1 MHLEG
6 APRSSR
12 PTEAAAQEP
21 LIPAAGAPASP
32 GAVVTG
38 RGEAAPAKPA
48 APATGPPPPRLQFG
62 LLGPLEATRGGAP
75 VALGAARQRALLAL
89 LLIHANEVVPA
100 EQLIDSLWGAEPPSG
115 AAHSVQVYVS
125 GLRKVLEPDRDAEH
139 PARVIVTQRPGY
151 VVRVD
156 AADFDASRFEA
167 LVRDGRAAI
176 SAGDPATA
184 SASLGEALG
193 LWRGPALVDFAYEE
207 FAQPES
213 ARLEELRVGA
223 LEDRLR
229 AELALGHH
237 TQVVTDLEAAAR
249 HHPLREHLWAHWILA
264 LYRSGRQAD
273 ALRAYREL
281 ADHLGEELGIAP
293 SAELVALEEAVV
305 LQKPELDWR
314 PPGGA
319 ATELPTGVVTFLMT
333 DLEGSTRLWDEHPA
347 AMRDALARHDELLHG
362 AIEAREGQVFKA
374 TGDGV
379 VAIFRR
385 AGDALDAAVAA
396 QRVLVAE
403 PWGATGPLRVRMG
416 LHTGEAQRRGDDYF
430 GPVLNRAARIMSAGH
445 GGQILCSAATAAL
458 VPDAL
463 PDDVGLQELGEHQ
476 LRDLDRPET
485 IFQVTH
491 PDLVASFGSLRG
503 VDRREGRLPTPAS
516 SFVGRAREAAQV
528 ARSLDEARLV
538 TLTGVGGVGKT
549 RLALQVAREVASTFR
564 DGVWWCE
571 LAPVRDPAG
580 VADAVAALFS
590 VTAGEHQTVEDALI
604 DALRRK
610 QPLLVLDNCEH
621 LLQPSAHLVETLQ
634 RSAPDLVVLTTS
646 REGLGVD
653 GERIVAVPS
662 LSAPPEEAS
671 LDAIGSTDAVRL
683 FLDRAAAVHSGFEL
697 SEENAAAVAK
707 VCRRLDGVPLALELA
722 AARVAAMTPGELAE
736 RLDRR
741 FQMLAGGRRGAVERH
756 QTLRAA
762 IDWSYDLLDEP
773 ERRLLARLAV
783 FSGGFTVEAAETVC
797 AGDGIDRDLVF
808 EHVANLVSRSLVVAE
823 EHGTHTRYRLL
834 ETIRQYG
841 EERLEETRETD
852 ALQARHAEYFTAYAE
867 ECFGHLHGP
876 DHVRWAGRLD
886 REHDNLL
893 TAWNFAIDTN
903 DVDLAFRILCNAP
916 RGHEGGYQLGLMGG
930 AALTLRDASEHP
942 AYPLALAIT
951 AVDAA
956 SRGSIELAEQRCV
969 AALDADR
976 RVHEQTDPDVENL
989 VCQARADCAMVRGAF
1004 TDASDLYRKAADI
1017 SQAQGNRL
1025 VRSVTLAFA
1034 AWSQTLAGDAAGARS
1049 YARES
1054 LTLAHEV
1061 GMPYAVTTSLLVAG
1075 ITIADSAPE
1084 EARACLGESLDRI
1097 DALGYENINHLG
1109 SAVALTAKVATP
1121 TATLEIAR
1129 RALRHLQRVGEEGGW
1144 LVLVLNLTARALVAT
1159 RPDAAAVIQGFA
1171 YRRGRFDTT
1180 DAEISSSS
1188 ASTPMPSR
1196 EASLSYLGELRRE
1209 TTRELTAA
1217 LGDDRLRQR
1226 WAEGSAMSYAD
1237 VIAYA
1242 LAQTAA
1248 PPPEADSRTPET

>member
-1 MHLEG
+1 MTSRGG
-6 APRSSR
+6 ATRAR
-12 PTEAAAQEP
+12 TV
-21 LIPAAGAPASP
+21 APA
-32 GAVVTG
+32 G
-38 RGEAAPAKPA
+38 
-48 APATGPPPPRLQFG
+48 GPPPRVQFG
-62 LLGPLEATRGGAP
+62 LLGPLEATRAGAP
-75 VALGAARQRALLAL
+75 VALGATRQRAVLAL

-100 EQLIDSLWGAEPPSG
+100 EQLIDSLWGAQPPSG
-115 AAHSVQVYVS
+115 AGHSVQVYVS
-125 GLRKVLEPDRDAEH
+125 GLRKVLEPERDAET
-139 PARVIVTQRPGY
+139 PARVVVTQRPGY
-151 VVRVD
+151 LVHVETED
-156 AADFDASRFEA
+156 LDASRFEA
-167 LVRDGRAAI
+167 LVRDGRAA
-176 SAGDPATA
+176 SSGGDPATA
-184 SASLGEALG
+184 SARLGEALG
-193 LWRGPALVDFAYEE
+193 LWRGPALVDFAYEG
-207 FAQPES
+207 FAQPEA

-223 LEDRLR
+223 VDDRLA

-237 TQVVTDLEAAAR
+237 TEIVGDLEAAAR
-249 HHPLREHLWAHWILA
+249 QHPLREHLWTLWMLA
-264 LYRSGRQAD
+264 LYRCGRQAD
-273 ALRAYREL
+273 ALGAYREL
-281 ADHLGEELGIAP
+281 ANHLGEELGIAP

-314 PPGGA
+314 PPSGAA
-319 ATELPTGVVTFLMT
+319 ATELPSGVVTFLMT

-347 AMRDALARHDELLHG
+347 AMRDALARHDELLRG
-362 AIEAREGQVFKA
+362 AIEARDGQVLKA

-379 VAIFRR
+379 VAIFGR

-396 QRVLVAE
+396 QRVLAAE
-403 PWGATGPLRVRMG
+403 PWDTTGPLRVRMG

-445 GGQILCSAATAAL
+445 GGQILCSAATSAL

-463 PDDVGLQELGEHQ
+463 PEGVGLQDLGEHQ

-491 PDLVASFGSLRG
+491 SDLVASFASLRG
-503 VDRREGRLPTPAS
+503 IDQRAGRLPTPAS

-528 ARSLDEARLV
+528 ARSLEEARVV

-549 RLALQVAREVASTFR
+549 RLALHVAREVANRFR
-564 DGVWWCE
+564 DDVWWCE
-571 LAPVRDPAG
+571 LAPVRDHAG
-580 VADAVAALFS
+580 VADAVATLFS

-604 DALRRK
+604 DALRHK

-621 LLQPSAHLVETLQ
+621 LLEPSARLVETLQ
-634 RSAPDLVVLTTS
+634 RSAPDLVVLATS

-653 GERIVAVPS
+653 GEQIVAVPS
-662 LSAPPEEAS
+662 LTAPPEEAS

-683 FLDRAAAVHSGFEL
+683 FVDRAAAVHSDFEL
-697 SEENAAAVAK
+697 GEENAAAVAK

-722 AARVAAMTPGELAE
+722 AARVAAMTPAELAE

-773 ERRLLARLAV
+773 EQRLLARLAV
-783 FSGGFTVEAAETVC
+783 FSGGFTGEAAETIC
-797 AGDGIDRDLVF
+797 GGDGIDRDLVF
-808 EHVANLVSRSLVVAE
+808 EHLANLVSRSLVVAE
-823 EHGTHTRYRLL
+823 EHGAQTRYRLL

-841 EERLEETRETD
+841 EERLEENRETD
-852 ALQARHAEYFTAYAE
+852 ALQARHAEHFTAYAE

-886 REHDNLL
+886 QEHDNLL

-903 DVDLAFRILCNAP
+903 DVDLAFRILCSAP
-916 RGHEGGYQLGLMGG
+916 RGHEGGYQLGLTGG

-969 AALDADR
+969 AALSADR
-976 RVHEQTDPDVENL
+976 RLHEHTDPDVENL
-989 VCQARADCAMVRGAF
+989 VCQARADCAMVLAAF
-1004 TDASDLYRKAADI
+1004 ADAADLYRKAADI
-1017 SQAQGNRL
+1017 AQAQGNRL

-1034 AWSQTLAGDAAGARS
+1034 AWSQALAGDAAGARP

-1054 LTLAHEV
+1054 VTLAREV
-1061 GMPYAVTTSLLVAG
+1061 GMPYAVTTCLLVLG
-1075 ITIADSAPE
+1075 ITIADSDPE
-1084 EARACLGESLDRI
+1084 QARACLAESLDRI

-1109 SAVALTAKVATP
+1109 TALALTAQVATP
-1121 TATLEIAR
+1121 AATLEIAR

-1144 LVLVLNLTARALVAT
+1144 LILVLNVTARALVAT
-1159 RPDAAAVIQGFA
+1159 RPDAAAVIQGCA
-1171 YRRGRFDTT
+1171 YSRGRAAATSGADT
-1180 DAEISSSS
+1180 SSS
-1188 ASTPMPSR
+1188 TPPPIPTRGS
-1196 EASLSYLGELRRE
+1196 SLGYLGQLRRE
-1209 TTRELTAA
+1209 TTRELSAA

-1226 WAEGSAMSYAD
+1226 WAEGNAMAYAD
-1237 VIAYA
+1237 VIAYT
-1242 LAQTAA
+1242 LSQTAA
-1248 PPPEADSRTPET
+1248 LPPETDRRVPAT